1 MKVLDY
7 KIVIALIF
15 TFLLLFGLV
24 QVILVVMAVREDHTP
39 PWNALMARSLAA
51 LGVLTVA
58 ALAIGGVTEGIRRE
72 DRISAAYTRDV
83 RGLRRALQAVEAD
96 LREAQTISGHTIDGA
111 AYRLD
116 GDRLLRDGHELARN
130 IAHFS
135 IEREGEL
142 ATVRIV
148 LRRRSDRPSR
158 RDGVI
163 TSCVRLR
170 SLEAKR

>member
-1 MKVLDY
+1 MRRE
-7 KIVIALIF
+7 AGW
-15 TFLLLFGLV
+15 TLLEL
-24 QVILVVMAVREDHTP
+24 MAV
-39 PWNALMARSLAA
+39 LA
-51 LGVLTVA
+51 VLTIA

-96 LREAQTISGHTIDGA
+96 LREARAISGHTIDGVT
-111 AYRLD
+111 YRLE

-130 IAHFS
+130 IAHFG
-135 IEREGEL
+135 IERVGER

-148 LRRRSDRPSR
+148 LRRRSDRASR
-158 RDGVI
+158 REGVI

-170 SLEAKR
+170 AMEAKR